1 MKIIFL
7 DIDGVLN
14 CESAYRNGECQY
26 QEWIWEDSRKD
37 HYQRFCVRS
46 KELLNKLIDETGAK
60 IVISSTWRH
69 SGIEFMKKVW
79 EMEEM
84 SGEIIGI
91 TPSLRTKG
99 LHIPRGIEIQYYLE
113 NDLKFHHINWDS
125 TIQQE
130 YMDRSGI
137 ENYIIIDDDSDMLY
151 NQRNHFVHVL
161 PSPRNKDG
169 FNQHYYE
176 MAKSML
182 EKTVIELNYPQ
193 ELDNEENI

>member
-26 QEWIWEDSRKD
+26 QEWIWEDGRKD
-37 HYQRFCVRS
+37 HYQRFCIRS

-69 SGIEFMKKVW
+69 GGIDFMKKVW

-91 TPSLRTKG
+91 TPSMRANG
-99 LHIPRGIEIQYYLE
+99 YNIPRGMEIKYYLE
-113 NDLKFHHINWDS
+113 NDLKFHHINWDL

-130 YMDRSGI
+130 YMDKSGI

-161 PSPRNKDG
+161 PSPRNIDG

-176 MAKSML
+176 IAKSML
-182 EKTVIELNYPQ
+182 EKTVIELNYIE
-193 ELDNEENI
+193 ELDNKENI

>member
-1 MKIIFL
+1 M
-7 DIDGVLN
+7 
-14 CESAYRNGECQY
+14 
-26 QEWIWEDSRKD
+26 
-37 HYQRFCVRS
+37 
-46 KELLNKLIDETGAK
+46 IDETDAK

-69 SGIEFMKKVW
+69 SGIEFMRKVW

-99 LHIPRGIEIQYYLE
+99 LDIPRGLEIAYFLN
-113 NDLKFHHINWDS
+113 NDLQFNHINWDEV
-125 TIQQE
+125 IQQE
-130 YMDRSGI
+130 YMDKSGV

-151 NQRNHFVHVL
+151 NQRKHFVHVL

-176 MAKSML
+176 IAKSML
-182 EKTVIELNYPQ
+182 EKTVIELNYTQ
-193 ELDNEENI
+193 ELDTKENI